1 MFIKPQV
8 SYRSFK
14 ITNNNINYYLWSL
27 CHLDYGD
34 ILYHQGFNSYF
45 HNSLESVKYNAC
57 FAITGAIRGTSKKKK
72 KKKKLDQELDLE
84 FLRLW
89 RCYRKLCL
97 FYKIFKNQ
105 HPKYLFHLI
114 TVRHVPYTT
123 RNMHNLPTFKSKQ
136 CFEKLFFPVYSLWME

>member
-1 MFIKPQV
+1 MSLNMFIKPQV

-72 KKKKLDQELDLE
+72 KKLDQELDLE
-84 FLRLW
+84 FLRL
-89 RCYRKLCL
+89 
-97 FYKIFKNQ
+97 
-105 HPKYLFHLI
+105 
-114 TVRHVPYTT
+114 
-123 RNMHNLPTFKSKQ
+123 
-136 CFEKLFFPVYSLWME
+136 